1 MTAEDTWSLKKAL
14 RHPMGIAMFCGALFG
29 FFVDDYLSKNQ
40 IAVGFLFV
48 MGALLL
54 YVTFRKEKS

>member
-1 MTAEDTWSLKKAL
+1 MAEDTWSLKKAL
-14 RHPMGIAMFCGALFG
+14 LNPRGIIMSCGALFG
-29 FFVDDYLSKNQ
+29 FFVDDFLSKNQ
-40 IAVGFLFV
+40 IAVGFLFI